1 MSLLSILKR
10 WTGPAA
16 PPPPK
21 GDPGLRELNLLML
34 SHYGAAKEEAIRGLG
49 PVIVAGFSEM
59 LLVWDGRR
67 ELVSCYDETTANL
80 KFMAHT
86 ALAIDLLVS
95 PHMTPSSKDTTNSDD
110 DDDAL
115 VLPEPQRAAMKT
127 YHATLGHARARIEAV
142 DFTPEQ
148 RERQKRIVQSCD
160 AIAEALASEKG
171 IARAKYE
178 ALLKEAQALAM
189 INVDDAASRMLEGL
203 NDYVAAWR
211 ELLGP
216 THWKDLRVVVCG
228 NHQIKNG
235 YLPSQY
241 FERMFHRPSDDHRTQ
256 ACDSGCR
263 FDSGGLEAWDVMDD
277 HTPRLFFMEGSPR
290 PNADVALDFL
300 ATHIVDA
307 KAGQHLFGDPRR
319 LHRDVLAD
327 ASAKVLKG
335 MTLPAFP

>member
-1 MSLLSILKR
+1 MSILSILKR

-34 SHYGAAKEEAIRGLG
+34 SHYGAAKAEAIRGLG
-49 PVIVAGFSEM
+49 PVIVAGFSEL

-95 PHMTPSSKDTTNSDD
+95 PHITPSSRDKMNSDD
-110 DDDAL
+110 DNDVF

-127 YHATLGHARARIEAV
+127 YHTTLGVARARIEAV

-189 INVDDAASRMLEGL
+189 INVDDAASRMLRGL

-216 THWKDLRVVVCG
+216 THWKDLRVVVVG
-228 NHQIKNG
+228 SHQIKNG

-241 FERMFHRPSDDHRTQ
+241 FERLFHGANEDSELQ
-256 ACDSGCR
+256 VCDSGCR
-263 FDSGGLEAWDVMDD
+263 FGGDLERWDVMDD

-290 PNADVALDFL
+290 PNADAALDFL

-307 KAGQHLFGDPRR
+307 KAGQHLFGDSRR

-327 ASAKVLKG
+327 ASAKVLRG